1 MKPLPIIVKTKVWL
15 WEGKGAWHFI
25 TIEQN
30 EADMI
35 KEMYMWPRK
44 GFGSIPVKVT
54 IGKTIWKTSVFPN
67 KEKFILPI
75 KKSVRDAE
83 KIILD
88 EVINVSIEVLN

>member
-1 MKPLPIIVKTKVWL
+1 MKLLPIIVKAKLWL
-15 WEGKGAWHFI
+15 WQGKGAWHFI

-30 EADMI
+30 EADLI

-67 KEKFILPI
+67 KETFILPI
-75 KKSVRDAE
+75 KKLVRDAE
-83 KIILD
+83 N
-88 EVINVSIEVLN
+88 INVDDLLKVTLEVQN